1 MKIRS
6 NLKEGQFLILPQD
19 VGPAVLD
26 YLRKTRVEMAKEANS
41 KMSKLKEPAPGDRA
55 SSKNETLQP
64 ISD

>member
-1 MKIRS
+1 M
-6 NLKEGQFLILPQD
+6 ILPQD

-41 KMSKLKEPAPGDRA
+41 KMSKLKEPDPGDRA
-55 SSKNETLQP
+55 SSKNETLQL